1 MWQLF
6 ALASLLSTSLQNVSD
21 KWAIVHDR
29 RIEASVATFW
39 RSGLIFIFTLLIG
52 TTGWLGPIVW
62 YFDWWIIA
70 FALASVVSAYCYTFM
85 LRKIE
90 VTGIQAETYLMPL
103 IFLAVDAVYLQAAL
117 SAAQIAGVMLLAA
130 GGFAFAFDGK
140 THRLKKEFSTWV
152 WVIYVYWMVF
162 GGFQYY
168 LFKFLHSTQD
178 VNAVSF
184 LASALFII
192 VALLLLAVV
201 LRGKYKLL
209 FNADSA
215 RYIPVVAV
223 SKFFDTGGVLL
234 WLTAL
239 GYAAVSQVTALGAL
253 APLFLFV
260 IAFVVQKETRFN
272 IRERVDKAN
281 FRWKAAAVILVCAG
295 MVLVS

>member
-39 RSGLIFIFTLLIG
+39 RSGLILIFTLVVG
-52 TTGWLGPIVW
+52 SFGWLGSIAW
-62 YFDWWIIA
+62 YFDWWMIA
-70 FALASVVSAYCYTFM
+70 FALASVVSAYCYTYM
-85 LRKIE
+85 LRRIE

-103 IFLAVDAVYLQAAL
+103 IFLAVDAVYLEAAL

-130 GGFAFAFDGK
+130 GGFAFAVDGK
-140 THRLKKEFSTWV
+140 THRLKKEFSMWV
-152 WVIYVYWMVF
+152 WGVYVYWMAF

-168 LFKFLHSTQD
+168 LFKYLHSTYD

-184 LASALFII
+184 LASGHLII
-192 VALLLLAVV
+192 VAVLLLAVV
-201 LRGKYKLL
+201 LRGKYTHL

-215 RYIPVVAV
+215 RYIPAVAV
-223 SKFFDTGGVLL
+223 SKFFDTGGALL

-239 GYAAVSQVTALGAL
+239 TYAAVSQVTAFGAL
-253 APLFLFV
+253 APLVLLV
-260 IAFVVQKETRFN
+260 VAFVAQKETRFN
-272 IRERVDKAN
+272 IRERVDGAN
-281 FRWKAAAVILVCAG
+281 FRWKAAAVVLVCAG